1 MQHVN
6 LQIHNSE
13 KGNSNISVAKSGK
26 KTICVTRCACNEY
39 IVLLLRTCVTRCAC
53 NEYIVLILHTCVTRC
68 ACNEY
73 IVLILHTCVT
83 RCACNEY
90 IVLLLHTS
98 QPEFVLVIALV
109 IHFYRIT
116 GIAAFVIREL

>member
-39 IVLLLRTCVTRCAC
+39 IVLL
-53 NEYIVLILHTCVTRC
+53 LHTCVTRC